1 MAGRHA
7 LLIATETY
15 ADPALRRLT
24 APGGDARALAE
35 VLSDPAIAGFE
46 VTTLVDQPHHVVGE
60 AIGEFYRGRR
70 RDELTLLYFT
80 GHGVKDDDGRLYLAM
95 ANTRRDSL
103 MFTALAAEQVDRA
116 MAGCASRQKV
126 LVLDCCYS
134 GAFPAGKLAKAGT
147 DVHTLERFQGRGRA
161 VLTASDATQYS
172 FEGDEVVGSAARS
185 VFTRHLVAGLR
196 DGSADLDHDGDVTV
210 DELYSYV
217 HEHVVAEMPRQ
228 RPKHQSD
235 VEGRIVLARNP
246 RWTLPEYLRHGLA
259 SPIASDRLTALEG
272 LRRLNRLGNEVVR
285 ERTEVEIRHLVDDDS
300 RRVSAAA
307 QAWVAAAAEPS
318 AAEMSVGDVPVTEM
332 SVAEVSATG
341 VVEEGDGLP
350 VAEAPV
356 EAAPAVEEARLAEG
370 TPIEGAPAGRQAPLV
385 AGAAPAEPA
394 VEEALAAPSIAPVAE
409 PSVAVPTASAVEAVE
424 TLAAEPPSPVPVTKP
439 DPGVPV
445 AAEADPVVPVAVAKP
460 DPVVPTAVVKPD
472 PAVPVAVAKPDPA
485 VAVAKADSVVPV
497 AAPKKADPVVPVAV
511 AKPDSV
517 VPVAATKPD
526 PAVPVAKADSVVPA
540 APRKPDPVVPAAV
553 VKPDPAVPSASTKPD
568 PAVPVAPVKPG
579 SVVPPGRKAGSAAKA
594 APAQPRPAGP
604 SVKRTAPPAPDLPG
618 SSSARDARFYLGTAA
633 VIFAL
638 ATGILLSVGV
648 GNWMVLFLLLLF
660 AVFLGLGIAALRRQ
674 SK

>member
-24 APGGDARALAE
+24 APGGDARALAA
-35 VLSDPAIAGFE
+35 VLSDPEIAGFE

-80 GHGVKDDDGRLYLAM
+80 GHGVKDDDGSLYLAM

-116 MAGCASRQKV
+116 LAGCASRQKV

-134 GAFPAGKLAKAGT
+134 GAFPSGRLAKAGT

-196 DGSADLDHDGDVTV
+196 DGSADLDGDGDVTV

-246 RWTLPEYLRHGLA
+246 RWALPEYLRHGLT

-272 LRRLNRLGNEVVR
+272 LVRLNRVGNEVVQA
-285 ERTEVEIRHLVDDDS
+285 RTEAEIRRLVDDDS
-300 RRVSAAA
+300 RTVSAAA
-307 QAWVAAAAEPS
+307 LAWVTAAAVAP
-318 AAEMSVGDVPVTEM
+318 AAEMSTGDVAVTET
-332 SVAEVSATG
+332 SPAEVPAVEAVEAG
-341 VVEEGDGLP
+341 EGRPVVGAAPPGEEVPLMEKVP
-350 VAEAPV
+350 LV
-356 EAAPAVEEARLAEG
+356 EAAPPGEEPPLMEKVPVVELVPVVEEV
-370 TPIEGAPAGRQAPLV
+370 PAAPL
-385 AGAAPAEPA
+385 PN
-394 VEEALAAPSIAPVAE
+394 APVAE
-409 PSVAVPTASAVEAVE
+409 PPS
-424 TLAAEPPSPVPVTKP
+424 PPS
-439 DPGVPV
+439 
-445 AAEADPVVPVAVAKP
+445 AAA
-460 DPVVPTAVVKPD
+460 PTAVAQPGS
-472 PAVPVAVAKPDPA
+472 PIPPVRRVG
-485 VAVAKADSVVPV
+485 
-497 AAPKKADPVVPVAV
+497 
-511 AKPDSV
+511 
-517 VPVAATKPD
+517 
-526 PAVPVAKADSVVPA
+526 PA
-540 APRKPDPVVPAAV
+540 AKV
-553 VKPDPAVPSASTKPD
+553 
-568 PAVPVAPVKPG
+568 
-579 SVVPPGRKAGSAAKA
+579 

-604 SVKRTAPPAPDLPG
+604 SVKRTAPLVPEVPDPRG
-618 SSSARDARFYLGTAA
+618 EARDARFYLGTAGLM
-633 VIFAL
+633 VAL
-638 ATGILLSVGV
+638 AIGILLAVGLGSWV
-648 GNWMVLFLLLLF
+648 VLLFLIFL
-660 AVFLGLGIAALRRQ
+660 VFLGLGVAAFRRQ